1 MRRVHKR
8 EGYDVILTLETLTLI
23 VKLWYRL
30 CVKKTTQKSLMFE
43 LSDKNLWGLCGIDM
57 TAKIEELPAKKE
69 TSGVQPD
76 EFLISDLFLLR

>member
-1 MRRVHKR
+1 
-8 EGYDVILTLETLTLI
+8 
-23 VKLWYRL
+23 
-30 CVKKTTQKSLMFE
+30 MFE
-43 LSDKNLWGLCGIDM
+43 LLDKNLWGLCGIDM